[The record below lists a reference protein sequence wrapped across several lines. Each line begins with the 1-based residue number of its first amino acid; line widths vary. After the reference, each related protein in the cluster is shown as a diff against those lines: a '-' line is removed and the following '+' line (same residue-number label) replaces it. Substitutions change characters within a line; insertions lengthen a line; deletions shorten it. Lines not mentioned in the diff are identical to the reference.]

1 MEGDMETHSNILAW
15 RIPWTEEP
23 GGLQSIGHRASDT
36 AEGSQHACMTMTPF
50 SRCWFYPSSLTARA
64 TRGFLFLRSQLNY
77 LLLET
82 QLSVIYFIDYDG
94 GVLITKS
101 CLTLET
107 PSMRFFQT
115 GILEWVA
122 ISFSRGSSPPRD
134 QTHRP
139 MSPALQADSLL
150 LRCEGSPLLIIFYP
164 PNLCVYYNSVSV
176 SVPHVVEPAVTKKK
190 VLFTLKF
197 TSYLN
202 KQSPL
207 SVITGALDFLLKLYF
222 IVHTLYSDYETHQLK
237 ILLNFFQF

>member
-1 MEGDMETHSNILAW
+1 MEEGMETHSNILAW

-50 SRCWFYPSSLTARA
+50 SRCWFYQSSLTARA
-64 TRGFLFLRSQLNY
+64 TRGLLFLPSQLNY

-94 GVLITKS
+94 GALVNKS

-107 PSMRFFQT
+107 PSMRFSRQEYWSGLPFFSP
-115 GILEWVA
+115 G
-122 ISFSRGSSPPRD
+122 SFPPRD

-150 LRCEGSPLLIIFYP
+150 LRREGSPLLIIFYP
-164 PNLCVYYNSVSV
+164 PNLCVYYKSVSV
-176 SVPHVVEPAVTKKK
+176 SVPHVAEPAVAKKK
-190 VLFTLKF
+190 SLVYTQIYIIFK
-197 TSYLN
+197 
-202 KQSPL
+202 
-207 SVITGALDFLLKLYF
+207 
-222 IVHTLYSDYETHQLK
+222 
-237 ILLNFFQF
+237 